1 MAVTEEPGKPR
12 NWTERVGVLQD
23 RIYSAL
29 FHNYVWQSI
38 FRSGYPN
45 TPRNQMLVVATNVF
59 LHLHPTRIHRT
70 HVKVTHTY
78 CLGTLSFFMFIIIT
92 VTGVLLMFYY
102 VPDVNRAY
110 QDIAALETNVKWG
123 LFMRNLHRWT
133 AHAMVIMVF
142 LHMMRVFYTVAYK
155 PPREFNWVVGVTL
168 LVLTLILSFTGYL
181 LPWDQLAL
189 LAITVGA
196 KMAEATPGIGV

>member
-12 NWTERVGVLQD
+12 NWSERIGVLQD
-23 RIYSAL
+23 RIYDKV

-70 HVKVTHTY
+70 HVKITHTY
-78 CLGTLSFFMFIIIT
+78 CLGGLTFFMFLILT

-110 QDIAALETNVKWG
+110 QDIAALETNVKFG
-123 LFMRNLHRWT
+123 LLMRNIHRWT
-133 AHAMVIMVF
+133 AHAMVILVF
-142 LHMMRVFYTVAYK
+142 LHMMRVFYT
-155 PPREFNWVVGVTL
+155 
-168 LVLTLILSFTGYL
+168 
-181 LPWDQLAL
+181 
-189 LAITVGA
+189 GA
-196 KMAEATPGIGV
+196 